1 MNNQYIVEG
10 TSQLQHL
17 INPEYTI
24 KQVDYLLS
32 FKLVIELEEPG
43 KLV

>member
-1 MNNQYIVEG
+1 M
-10 TSQLQHL
+10 QHL
-17 INPEYTI
+17 IDPKYTI
-24 KQVDYLLS
+24 KQVNYLLS